1 MDERAK
7 KLWQFIQRYDAHIL
21 SAYSSN
27 DGNSS
32 LQNEVVTKNTSIKRG
47 RIHLVKREQK
57 QQFAMDGDKPC
68 VLIDDYI
75 KNIKEWK

>member
-1 MDERAK
+1 MDAWGK

-27 DGNSS
+27 DGNSK
-32 LQNEVVTKNTSIKRG
+32 QRNEVVGKNTSIKRG

-57 QQFAMDGDKPC
+57 QQFAMDGDKP
-68 VLIDDYI
+68 VFLLMTI
-75 KNIKEWK
+75 

>member
-1 MDERAK
+1 MKWLA
-7 KLWQFIQRYDAHIL
+7 
-21 SAYSSN
+21 
-27 DGNSS
+27 
-32 LQNEVVTKNTSIKRG
+32 KNTSIKRG

-75 KNIKEWK
+75 KNIKEWKPKVESVYITPMLIRVLTN